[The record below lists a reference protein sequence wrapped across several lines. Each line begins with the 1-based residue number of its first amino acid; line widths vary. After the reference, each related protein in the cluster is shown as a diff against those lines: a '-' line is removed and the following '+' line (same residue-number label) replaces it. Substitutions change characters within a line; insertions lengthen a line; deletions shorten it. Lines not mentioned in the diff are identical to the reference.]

1 MLPAT
6 ALSWQSNVDIPMRRM
21 MIQKLMWLFQHQTT
35 FVQSMPPLDARLPSL
50 VRRLELALYLR
61 AASLDEYLNE
71 HSVQR
76 RVQSLIIALHH
87 QAILQFAPRPN
98 APIAFHISAT
108 KRPRNDDDD
117 DDAVMPRAKA
127 PRSVP
132 KTTFLLDNHEDVLRN
147 VFSFLD
153 GRTIFACMRI
163 NRYAATFLPSC
174 VLYLHVPVHH
184 LDALLRSRQL
194 QHCTRLER
202 LDVFNA
208 TSTEPPSSQSSE
220 LVVLQLARAIA
231 QNELPNLRRLSLHA
245 TFVNTQGR
253 NGTAA
258 LCAALPQCP
267 LLEELVLGGNALGD
281 TGAKDVANCLLRQH
295 CPRLRLLDLRRNYI
309 GEGGLKDLAVAL
321 ATQHASPL
329 RWLLLGSNIACDGA
343 VMALALALEKGH
355 MTQLEFLGLED
366 NFVNVDGIHAL
377 AASFR
382 KGACPALKEL
392 CIGDNV
398 VENHIIQDVF
408 AFALQKKASS
418 KTG

>member
-35 FVQSMPPLDARLPSL
+35 FVQAMPPLDARLPSL

-76 RVQSLIIALHH
+76 RVQSLIVALHH
-87 QAILQFAPRPN
+87 QAILQFAASPN

-108 KRPRNDDDD
+108 KRPRNDDDGD
-117 DDAVMPRAKA
+117 DDEAVMHRAKA
-127 PRSVP
+127 PRSAP
-132 KTTFLLDNHEDVLRN
+132 RSTFLLDNHEDVLRN

-163 NRYAATFLPSC
+163 NRYTATFLPSC
-174 VLYLHVPVHH
+174 VLYLHVP
-184 LDALLRSRQL
+184 
-194 QHCTRLER
+194 R

-208 TSTEPPSSQSSE
+208 TSTEPPPSSSQASE
-220 LVVLQLARAIA
+220 LVVLQLARAMA
-231 QNELPNLRRLSLHA
+231 QSELPNLRRLSLHA
-245 TFVNTQGR
+245 TFVNTQAR

-309 GEGGLKDLAVAL
+309 GEGGMKDLAVAL

-355 MTQLEFLGLED
+355 VTQLEFLGLED

-392 CIGDNV
+392 CIGDNI

-418 KTG
+418 